1 MIGAVNAARRAVA
14 QEILAAARAHDE
26 RQPDRRARFRNVEP
40 ETAELLGVLIRATG
54 ARRILELGGSNGYS
68 TIWLADAAEETG
80 GSVTSVEIDP
90 ERTALARANLAR
102 ATVRAEL
109 RTQDAGRALSDS
121 PDGWWDFVFLDA
133 ERPAYAGYWPALL
146 RSLRPAGGLVAIDNV
161 LSHAAEVAAV
171 GALIDAEL
179 SVSSALVPIG
189 AGVRLVVRGEERR
202 SR

>member
-1 MIGAVNAARRAVA
+1 VNAERRAVA
-14 QEILAAARAHDE
+14 QEIHAAARVHDE
-26 RQPDRRARFRNVEP
+26 LQPGRLARFRNVEP

-68 TIWLADAAEETG
+68 TIWLADAAEATG
-80 GSVTSVEIDP
+80 GSVTSVEIDA
-90 ERTALARANLAR
+90 ERTALARSNLAR

-109 RTQDAGRALSDS
+109 RTQDAAQALADS

-133 ERPAYAGYWPALL
+133 ERPAYAGYWPELL
-146 RSLRPAGGLVAIDNV
+146 RSVRPAGGLIAIDNV
-161 LSHAAEVAAV
+161 LSHAEETAAV
-171 GALIDAEL
+171 GALIDAER

-189 AGVRLVVRGEERR
+189 AGVRLVVRGGERR